1 MSTEHRKPEDEQK
14 EGQSNLVENLVA
26 QFERDH
32 GIDLRQD
39 RIAMGRLKEAA
50 AQAEKGL
57 QHQSSAEINLPYL
70 SEDSSGPINLVQKVT
85 RADLES
91 EPGSEVGHRT
101 PQPPVSSQR
110 VRIPERSAVIT
121 QSLMVISIGIY
132 LLQMTTQFL
141 IGQDLPANLGVKENT
156 LILNGQYWRLLTPMV
171 LHGSLI
177 HLGFNM
183 YALYILGRRLERYFG
198 HYRFLSL
205 YLISGFAGNILS
217 FLLTPSPSLGSSTA
231 IFGILGAE
239 GVFIYQHRHLFGDH
253 FKVAL
258 RQIVQIAVIN
268 IIIGLSSGID
278 NWGHIGGLV
287 GGIVFTWFAGPAW
300 KLEGLSPHL
309 ELVDQRSEQTTTGVF
324 IILGILLA
332 LLAGAIIVLR
342 RAG

>member
-1 MSTEHRKPEDEQK
+1 MSQEHKIPDNDQK
-14 EGQSNLVENLVA
+14 RGRSNLVESILA
-26 QFERDH
+26 QFEQDH

-39 RIAMGRLKEAA
+39 PIALERLEEAA
-50 AQAEKGL
+50 AQAVNELKS
-57 QHQSSAEINLPYL
+57 QPSAEINLPYL
-70 SEDSSGPINLVQKVT
+70 AGDSSGPINWVQEIT
-85 RADLES
+85 REDLES
-91 EPGSEVGHRT
+91 EPGSAVGRQAS
-101 PQPPVSSQR
+101 QPPVSRQS
-110 VRIPERSAVIT
+110 VKIPQRSAVIT

-132 LLQMTTQFL
+132 LLQMATQFL
-141 IGQDLPANLGVKENT
+141 LGQDLPAGLGVKENT
-156 LILNGQYWRLLTPMV
+156 LILQGQYWRLLTPMV

-205 YLISGFAGNILS
+205 YLISGLAGNILS
-217 FLLTPSPSLGSSTA
+217 FLLTPAPSLGSSTA

-268 IIIGLSSGID
+268 IIIGLSPGID

-324 IILGILLA
+324 VILGILLTF
-332 LLAGAIIVLR
+332 LAGAIIILR
-342 RAG
+342 RTG